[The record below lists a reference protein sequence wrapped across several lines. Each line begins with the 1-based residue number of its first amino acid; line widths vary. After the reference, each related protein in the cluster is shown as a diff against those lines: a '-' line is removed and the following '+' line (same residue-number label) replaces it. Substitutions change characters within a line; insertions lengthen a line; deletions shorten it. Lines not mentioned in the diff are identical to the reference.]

1 MSRIGGKHIDV
12 PSGVT
17 VSIQNGEVAIK
28 GSKGT
33 LSYTPPQVIS
43 VKQEGSKIIC
53 ERQNDDREQKAFHG
67 LVRSLVNNMVLGV
80 DKGFSKSLEIH
91 GVGYRAQMQGK
102 NLVLNIGFSHPVEYT
117 IPSDINIEVKG
128 TAITVSGIDKQK
140 VGAVAAKIRSYYPP
154 EPYKGKGIRYVGEHV
169 RRKAGKTVGK

>member
-1 MSRIGGKHIDV
+1 MSRIGGKHIEI

-17 VSIQNGEVAIK
+17 VSIQNGDVAIK
-28 GSKGT
+28 GPKGT

-43 VKQEGSKIIC
+43 VKQEGDKIVC
-53 ERQNDDREQKAFHG
+53 ERQNDNREQKAFHG

-102 NLVLNIGFSHPVEYT
+102 KLVLNIGFSHPVEYT
-117 IPSDINIEVKG
+117 IPSDISLEVKG
-128 TAITVSGIDKQK
+128 TSLTISGIDKQK

>member
-117 IPSDINIEVKG
+117 IPSDISVEVKG

>member
-1 MSRIGGKHIDV
+1 MSRIGGKHIDI

-17 VSIQNGEVAIK
+17 VSIQNGEVAVK

-33 LSYTPPQVIS
+33 LSYIPPQVIS
-43 VKQEGSKIIC
+43 VKQEGSKLIC

-128 TAITVSGIDKQK
+128 TAITISGIDKQK

>member
-1 MSRIGGKHIDV
+1 MSRIGGKYIDI

-17 VSIQNGEVAIK
+17 VSFQNGEVAVK
-28 GSKGT
+28 GSKGS

-43 VKQEGSKIIC
+43 VKQEGDKIIC

-67 LVRSLVNNMVLGV
+67 LVRSLVNNMVIGV

-102 NLVLNIGFSHPVEYT
+102 KLVLSIGFSHPVEYT
-117 IPSDINIEVKG
+117 VPDGINIEVKG
-128 TAITVSGIDKQK
+128 TAITVTGIDKQK
-140 VGAVAAKIRSYYPP
+140 VGAVAAKIRAYYPP